1 MRDTLASLVSQNFSQ
16 KQFEII
22 VADNG
27 STDQTLDVAKYYKK
41 KYPSLVDYV
50 IENQIKSSY
59 AARNKGVGVSK
70 GSLIS
75 FVDSDM
81 TVKSD
86 WLEKI
91 VAAFEDKNLSYLGCK
106 VNLYSKKKSFAALY
120 NILTGFPVKMYLEK
134 EHYAPTCCLTVRK
147 NIFDKV
153 GLFNS
158 LLKGGGDTE
167 FGKRVWGAGMKIK
180 YESKIIMYHP
190 ARDSILKLL
199 KKSLRVGRSRAETS
213 SMYPDLFP
221 NHVHRYLSIKP
232 YLPHKPW
239 KIRERYKCGYSFN
252 YITVIQLSIFP
263 AISQL
268 VSFFPFLVSK
278 IKFLFK

>member
-27 STDQTLDVAKYYKK
+27 STDKTLDIAKEYNK
-41 KYPSLVDYV
+41 KYPSLVHYV

-75 FVDSDM
+75 FVDANM

-106 VNLYSKKKSFAALY
+106 VNLYSKKKQFCSSLQY
-120 NILTGFPVKMYLEK
+120 
-134 EHYAPTCCLTVRK
+134 
-147 NIFDKV
+147 
-153 GLFNS
+153 FN
-158 LLKGGGDTE
+158 
-167 FGKRVWGAGMKIK
+167 WI
-180 YESKIIMYHP
+180 
-190 ARDSILKLL
+190 
-199 KKSLRVGRSRAETS
+199 S
-213 SMYPDLFP
+213 S
-221 NHVHRYLSIKP
+221 
-232 YLPHKPW
+232 
-239 KIRERYKCGYSFN
+239 
-252 YITVIQLSIFP
+252 
-263 AISQL
+263 
-268 VSFFPFLVSK
+268 
-278 IKFLFK
+278 

>member
-1 MRDTLASLVSQNFSQ
+1 MRDTLESLVSQNFSQ

-27 STDQTLDVAKYYKK
+27 STDKTLDIAKEYNK
-41 KYPSLVDYV
+41 KYPSLVHYV

-75 FVDSDM
+75 FVDADM

-91 VAAFEDKNLSYLGCK
+91 VAAFEDNNLSYLGCK
-106 VNLYSKKKSFAALY
+106 VNLYSKKNSFAALY

-158 LLKGGGDTE
+158 LFKGGGDTE

-213 SMYPDLFP
+213 SMYPDLFSH
-221 NHVHRYLSIKP
+221 HVHRYLSIKP

-268 VSFFPFLVSK
+268 VSFFPFVVSK

>member
-75 FVDSDM
+75 FVDANM

-180 YESKIIMYHP
+180 YEPKIIMYHP

-199 KKSLRVGRSRAETS
+199 KKSLRIGRSRAETS
-213 SMYPDLFP
+213 SMYPDLYSH
-221 NHVHRYLSIKP
+221 NIRRYLSIKP

-239 KIRERYKCGYSFN
+239 KIRERHKCGYSFN
-252 YITVIQLSIFP
+252 YITIIQLSVFP

-268 VSFFPFLVSK
+268 VSFFPFVVSK
-278 IKFLFK
+278 IKFIFK